1 MNDIRTGACYCSA
14 VAFKV
19 NLDQGFLCFNRC
31 IEFSLRPVKS
41 LVPRE

>member
-1 MNDIRTGACYCSA
+1 MSDIRTGACHCGA
-14 VAFKV
+14 VVFEV

-31 IEFSLRPVKS
+31 IGISLRPVKS